1 MKRLARLRAASLSTL
16 LAGCLACLPAA
27 AQNPSVVVGGAIAQT
42 GYLADLAAGT
52 YKALQLWQEQ
62 VNAAGGLLGRP
73 VELRLVDDASEAL
86 RSTELYEKL
95 IREDRADILIGAF
108 GSAATSMA
116 AAVAERSRRVMVNAT
131 GPSPEIHR
139 RVYRYLF
146 QVPPPANATLAG
158 VVPLATK
165 LGLKTVVV
173 TANDTK
179 SAAPLLEQLRRNAA
193 RRAIEVLTPM
203 PYLPDPSLGLA
214 PFARTLASTRPDVV
228 VSPASPHDAASLLR
242 AFKAI
247 GYTPPVFIASG
258 AINPEYIRLVGQDAE
273 YTVGY
278 SNYETRAKTPGN
290 AEFVK
295 AYYAKYSLMPDFH
308 AACGWVAGKVIEA
321 AVARAG
327 ALDQEKLRAAFA
339 SLELPT
345 VLGGY
350 KVAPDGSQLAAT
362 AFLVQ
367 ILKGRREVIWPEAY
381 RSAEPVLPAPEW
393 GRRKPL

>member
-1 MKRLARLRAASLSTL
+1 MRIPAFVLGCLLSLS
-16 LAGCLACLPAA
+16 AV
-27 AQNPSVVVGGAIAQT
+27 AQAKPIVVGAAIAQT

-52 YKALQLWQEQ
+52 HKALQLWQEQ
-62 VNAAGGLLGRP
+62 VNAAGGLLGRQ
-73 VELRLVDDASEAL
+73 VELKLVDDSSDAL

-95 IREDRADILIGAF
+95 IKDERADVLIGPF

-116 AAVAERSRRVMVNAT
+116 AAVAERGRRVMVNAT

-139 RVYRYLF
+139 RIYRYLF
-146 QVPPPANATLAG
+146 QVPPPANTTIAG
-158 VVPLATK
+158 IVPLAAK

-173 TANDTK
+173 AANDAK
-179 SAAPLLEQLRRNAA
+179 NAAPLLEQLRRDAGK
-193 RRAIEVLTPM
+193 RAIEVRAPM

-214 PFARTLASTRPDVV
+214 PFARSLASTRPDVV
-228 VSPASPHDAASLLR
+228 VSPASPHDAAGLLR
-242 AFKAI
+242 SFKAI
-247 GYTPPVFIASG
+247 GYLPPVFIASG
-258 AINPEYIRLVGQDAE
+258 AMNPEYIRLVGQDAE

-278 SNYETRAKTPGN
+278 SNYEARARTPGN
-290 AEFVK
+290 SEFVK

-327 ALDQEKLRAAFA
+327 SLDQEKLRAAFA
-339 SLELPT
+339 ALEIPT

-367 ILKGRREVIWPEAY
+367 ILRGRREVIWPEAY
-381 RSAEPVLPAPEW
+381 RSAEPVLPMPEW